1 MFNHRP
7 SGGRGFSGHGRNRG
21 ASHSYNSRSSF
32 SGNRRSRFMPK
43 ALDSRMFVRAA
54 MPQLQ
59 EEVIVQRSFSDYDLS
74 EQMLRNIQ
82 AKGYVTPTPIQDQAL
97 EAALAGKDVLGLA
110 DTGTG
115 KTAVF
120 ALAVIKKII
129 ENPNDTSLVV
139 APTRELAVQI
149 RDEIRSLSGG
159 LQVYASL
166 FIGGSDIRRQL
177 DELRRRPNVY
187 IGTPGRLRDLYN
199 RRALNLNNT
208 HTVVLDEV
216 DRMLDMGF
224 VHEITELLSFLP
236 KNHQTLLFSAT
247 IDQKVES
254 IALQFM
260 NNPEKISVKTNAG
273 SLNVDQNI
281 IRVSGKQGKFAVL
294 SDLLAKTS
302 FSKVLIFG
310 RTKYGVEEIAISLQK
325 SGFSADSIHGD
336 KRQNQRENVLRKFKE
351 NQIRILC
358 ATDVAAR
365 GIDVKDITHVI
376 NFDQP
381 ATYEDYIHRI
391 GRTGRAG
398 KSGIALTFVD

>member
-1 MFNHRP
+1 MFNQRR
-7 SGGRGFSGHGRNRG
+7 SGGRGFSSHGSNRG
-21 ASHSYNSRSSF
+21 ASHSFNRRQSF
-32 SGNRRSRFMPK
+32 GGNRGNRFMPK
-43 ALDSRMFVRAA
+43 LMNPMMFVRPA
-54 MPQLQ
+54 MPVIQ
-59 EEVIVQRSFSDYDLS
+59 EDVVITHSFEDYGLS
-74 EQMLRNIQ
+74 EGIVKNIK
-82 AKGYVTPTPIQDQAL
+82 AKGYVTPTPIQDMAL

-120 ALAVIKKII
+120 ALSVIKNIL
-129 ENPNDTSLVV
+129 ENPNDTALVV

-159 LQVYASL
+159 LQIYASL

-208 HTVVLDEV
+208 KIVVLDEV

-224 VHEITELLSFLP
+224 VHEISELLSFLP
-236 KNHQTLLFSAT
+236 ENHQTLLFSAT
-247 IDQKVES
+247 IDQKVEG
-254 IALQFM
+254 IALNFM
-260 NNPEKISVKTNAG
+260 KNPEKISVKTNAG

-281 IRVSGKQGKFAVL
+281 IKASGKQVKYAVL
-294 SDLLAKTS
+294 NDLLSKES
-302 FSKVLIFG
+302 FRKVLIFG
-310 RTKYGVEEIAISLQK
+310 RTKYGVEEIAINLQK

-336 KRQNQRENVLRKFKE
+336 KRQNQREAVLRKFKE

-398 KSGIALTFVD
+398 KSGVALTFVD

>member
-1 MFNHRP
+1 
-7 SGGRGFSGHGRNRG
+7 
-21 ASHSYNSRSSF
+21 
-32 SGNRRSRFMPK
+32 MPK
-43 ALDSRMFVRAA
+43 ALDPRMFVRPA
-54 MPQLQ
+54 MPETQ
-59 EEVIVQRSFSDYDLS
+59 EDVTTQHTFEDFNISK
-74 EQMLRNIQ
+74 QMLLNVQ
-82 AKGYVTPTPIQDQAL
+82 SKGYKTPTPIQDQAL
-97 EAALAGKDVLGLA
+97 EAALAGRDVLGLA

-120 ALAVIKKII
+120 ALSVIKNIL
-129 ENPNDTSLVV
+129 ENPNDTALVV

-149 RDEIRSLSGG
+149 RDEIRSLSTG
-159 LQVYASL
+159 LQVYSSL

-177 DELRRRPNVY
+177 DELRRRPNVF

-199 RRALNLNNT
+199 RRALRLDNT
-208 HTVVLDEV
+208 RTVVLDEV

-236 KNHQTLLFSAT
+236 QDHQTLLFSAT
-247 IDQKVES
+247 IDQKVEG
-254 IALQFM
+254 IALKFM

-273 SLNVDQNI
+273 SLNVEQNI
-281 IRVSGKQGKFAVL
+281 IRASGKQGKIAVL
-294 SDLLAKTS
+294 NDLLSKDT
-302 FSKVLIFG
+302 FRKVLIFG
-310 RTKYGVEEIAISLQK
+310 RTKYGVEEIAVSLQK

-336 KRQNQRENVLRKFKE
+336 KRQNQRETVLRKFKD
-351 NQIRILC
+351 NQLRILC

-381 ATYEDYIHRI
+381 ATYDDYIHRI

>member
-1 MFNHRP
+1 MFNRRP
-7 SGGRGFSGHGRNRG
+7 SGGHGASQGFNRGG
-21 ASHSYNSRSSF
+21 ASHSFNRNSF
-32 SGNRRSRFMPK
+32 GNKRARFMPK
-43 ALDSRMFVRAA
+43 ALDPRMFVRPA
-54 MPQLQ
+54 MPETQ
-59 EEVIVQRSFSDYDLS
+59 EDVTTQHTFEDFNISK
-74 EQMLRNIQ
+74 QMLLNVQ
-82 AKGYVTPTPIQDQAL
+82 SKGYKTPTPIQDQAL
-97 EAALAGKDVLGLA
+97 EAALAGRDVLGLA

-120 ALAVIKKII
+120 ALSVIKNIL
-129 ENPNDTSLVV
+129 ENPNDTALVV

-149 RDEIRSLSGG
+149 RDEIRSLSTG
-159 LQVYASL
+159 LQVYSSL

-177 DELRRRPNVY
+177 DELRRRPNVF

-199 RRALNLNNT
+199 RRALRLDNT
-208 HTVVLDEV
+208 RTVVLDEV

-236 KNHQTLLFSAT
+236 QDHQTLLFSAT
-247 IDQKVES
+247 IDQKVEG
-254 IALQFM
+254 IALKFM

-273 SLNVDQNI
+273 SLNVEQNI
-281 IRVSGKQGKFAVL
+281 IRASGKQGKIAVL
-294 SDLLAKTS
+294 NDLLSKDT
-302 FSKVLIFG
+302 FRKVLIFG
-310 RTKYGVEEIAISLQK
+310 RTKYGVEEIAVSLQK

-336 KRQNQRENVLRKFKE
+336 KRQNQRETVLRKFKD
-351 NQIRILC
+351 NQLRILC

-381 ATYEDYIHRI
+381 ATYDDYIHRI

>member
-1 MFNHRP
+1 MLNQRRF
-7 SGGRGFSGHGRNRG
+7 GGRGFSSHGSNRG
-21 ASHSYNSRSSF
+21 TSHTNIRRSSF
-32 SGNRRSRFMPK
+32 GVNRRSRFMPK
-43 ALDSRMFVRAA
+43 LMNPMMFVRPA
-54 MPQLQ
+54 MPNQQ
-59 EEVIVQRSFSDYDLS
+59 EEIIIQHKFSDFDMP
-74 EQMLRNIQ
+74 EQLIKNINS
-82 AKGYVTPTPIQDQAL
+82 KGYVIPTPIQDVAL
-97 EAALAGKDVLGLA
+97 EASLAGKDVLGLA

-120 ALAVIKKII
+120 ALSVIKNIL
-129 ENPNDTSLVV
+129 ENPNDTALVV

-159 LQVYASL
+159 LQIYASL

-199 RRALNLNNT
+199 RRALNLSNT
-208 HTVVLDEV
+208 RIVVLDEV

-224 VHEITELLSFLP
+224 VHEITQLLSFLP
-236 KNHQTLLFSAT
+236 KEHQTLLFSAT
-247 IDQKVES
+247 IDQKVEG

-281 IRVSGKQGKFAVL
+281 IRATGKQGKFAVL
-294 SDLLAKTS
+294 SDLLSKEN
-302 FSKVLIFG
+302 FRKVLIFG
-310 RTKYGVEEIAISLQK
+310 RTKYGVEEIAINLQK
-325 SGFSADSIHGD
+325 SGFNADSIHGD
-336 KRQNQRENVLRKFKE
+336 KRQNQRETVLRKFKE

>member
-7 SGGRGFSGHGRNRG
+7 SGGRGFSGHGSNRG
-21 ASHSYNSRSSF
+21 ASHSFNRRPSF
-32 SGNRRSRFMPK
+32 GGNRARFMPK
-43 ALDSRMFVRAA
+43 ALNPLMFVRPA
-54 MPQLQ
+54 MPEMR
-59 EEVIVQRSFSDYDLS
+59 EEVSIKHSFADFDLPQQLKQNVQV
-74 EQMLRNIQ
+74 
-82 AKGYVTPTPIQDQAL
+82 KGYDTPTPIQDQAL
-97 EAALAGKDVLGLA
+97 EPALAGKDVLGLA

-120 ALAVIKKII
+120 ALAIIKKIM
-129 ENPNDTSLVV
+129 ENPNDTALVV

-149 RDEIRSLSGG
+149 RDEIRSMSTGV
-159 LQVYASL
+159 QVYSSL

-199 RRALNLNNT
+199 RRALHLDNT
-208 HTVVLDEV
+208 RTVVLDEV

-236 KNHQTLLFSAT
+236 REHQTLLFSAT
-247 IDQKVES
+247 IDQKVEG

-273 SLNVDQNI
+273 SLNVEQNI
-281 IRVSGKQGKFAVL
+281 IKASGKQGKIAVL
-294 SDLLAKTS
+294 NDLLTKDT
-302 FSKVLIFG
+302 FKKVLIFG
-310 RTKYGVEEIAISLQK
+310 RTKYGVEEIAVSLQR
-325 SGFSADSIHGD
+325 SGFNADSIHGD
-336 KRQNQRENVLRKFKE
+336 KRQNQRETVLRKFKE

>member
-1 MFNHRP
+1 MFNRRP
-7 SGGRGFSGHGRNRG
+7 SGGRGYSSHGSNRG
-21 ASHSYNSRSSF
+21 ASHSFNRNSF
-32 SGNRRSRFMPK
+32 GNKRARFMPK
-43 ALDSRMFVRAA
+43 ALDPRMFVRAA
-54 MPQLQ
+54 MPEIQ
-59 EEVIVQRSFSDYDLS
+59 EEVITQHTFEDYGLS
-74 EQMLRNIQ
+74 EQILRNVK

-97 EAALAGKDVLGLA
+97 EAALSGRDVLGLA

-129 ENPNDTSLVV
+129 ENPNDTALVV

-159 LQVYASL
+159 LQIYASL

-208 HTVVLDEV
+208 RTVVLDEV

-236 KNHQTLLFSAT
+236 ENHQTLLFSAT
-247 IDQKVES
+247 IDQKVEG
-254 IALQFM
+254 IAFQFM

-281 IRVSGKQGKFAVL
+281 IRASGKQGKYAVL
-294 SDLLAKTS
+294 NDLLSKET
-302 FSKVLIFG
+302 FRKVLIFG
-310 RTKYGVEEIAISLQK
+310 RTKYGVEEIAVTLQK
-325 SGFSADSIHGD
+325 SGFNADSIHGD
-336 KRQNQRENVLRKFKE
+336 KRQNQRETVLRKFKE
-351 NQIRILC
+351 NQIHILC

-398 KSGIALTFVD
+398 KSGTALTFVD

>member
-1 MFNHRP
+1 MFNQRP
-7 SGGRGFSGHGRNRG
+7 SGGRGFSGHGQNHG
-21 ASHSYNSRSSF
+21 ASHSFNRRPSF
-32 SGNRRSRFMPK
+32 GGNRGNRFMPK
-43 ALDSRMFVRAA
+43 LMNPMMFVRPA
-54 MPQLQ
+54 MPGMQ
-59 EEVIVQRSFSDYDLS
+59 EEVVVQHTFADFNLP
-74 EQMLRNIQ
+74 EQLVRNVQ

-97 EAALAGKDVLGLA
+97 EPALTGHDVLGLA

-120 ALAVIKKII
+120 ALAIIKRIM
-129 ENPNDTSLVV
+129 ENPNDTALVV

-149 RDEIRSLSGG
+149 RDEIRSMSTGV
-159 LQVYASL
+159 QVYSSL

-199 RRALNLNNT
+199 RRALHLDNT
-208 HTVVLDEV
+208 RTVVLDEV

-236 KNHQTLLFSAT
+236 QEHQTLLFSAT
-247 IDQKVES
+247 IDQKVEG

-273 SLNVDQNI
+273 SLNVEQNI
-281 IRVSGKQGKFAVL
+281 IRASGKQGKIAVL
-294 SDLLAKTS
+294 NDLLSKDS
-302 FSKVLIFG
+302 FKKVLIFG
-310 RTKYGVEEIAISLQK
+310 RTKYGVEEIAVSLQK
-325 SGFSADSIHGD
+325 SGFNADSIHGD
-336 KRQNQRENVLRKFKE
+336 KRQNQRETVLRKFKD